1 MSFTVLEGDLTV
13 QDAKIAIVVTRWN
26 SFITER
32 LKEGAVATIKRQGI
46 KEENITIAYCPGAYE
61 IPLTVSSLLETNKY
75 DAVIALGT
83 VIRGATPHFDYV
95 CSAVNS
101 GIQHAIQTFNK
112 PVGFGVLT
120 TDNIDQAIERA
131 GTKAGNKG
139 EEAALATLEMISLK
153 RKIAQA

>member
-1 MSFTVLEGDLTV
+1 MSVTIIEGDFTVS
-13 QDAKIAIVVTRWN
+13 DAKIAIVVTRWN

-32 LKEGAVATIKRQGI
+32 LKEGAIDTLKRHGI
-46 KEENITIAYCPGAYE
+46 KEKQLTVVYCPGAYE
-61 IPLTVSSLLETNKY
+61 IPLTVSSLLETGRY
-75 DAVIALGT
+75 DGVVALGT

-101 GIQHAIQTFNK
+101 GVQHAVQTFNK

-120 TDNIDQAIERA
+120 TDTIDQAVERA

-139 EEAALATLEMISLK
+139 EEAALATLEMVSLQRRIK
-153 RKIAQA
+153 QG

>member
-1 MSFTVLEGDLTV
+1 MEPKVFEGDFSASG
-13 QDAKIAIVVTRWN
+13 AKVAIVVTRWN

-32 LKEGAVATIKRQGI
+32 LKEGALDVLRRHGI
-46 KEENITIAYCPGAYE
+46 TSDNVHIAYCPGAYE
-61 IPLTVSSLLETNKY
+61 IPLTVTSLLKTGNY
-75 DAVIALGT
+75 DGVIALGT

-101 GIQHAIQTFNK
+101 GIQQAIQTYEK

-120 TDNIDQAIERA
+120 TDTIDQAIERA

-139 EEAALATLEMISLK
+139 EETAMAVLEMISLQK
-153 RKIAQA
+153 KILAG